1 MLISE
6 ANAEQSRI
14 RRDGMAVSR
23 RPAALMVEVRFV
35 PSLRDSPQ
43 TFSLPGTH
51 VPGYRLFRP
60 RSTSSGQAL
69 RDCFVASVESP
80 SNLATGCGKIR
91 DRAGEAAAK

>member
-1 MLISE
+1 M
-6 ANAEQSRI
+6 
-14 RRDGMAVSR
+14 GVSR

-60 RSTSSGQAL
+60 YGT
-69 RDCFVASVESP
+69 ASF
-80 SNLATGCGKIR
+80 C
-91 DRAGEAAAK
+91 